1 MMIDRRT
8 FIAGAM
14 VAAVAP
20 ATNLL
25 ASPSGPSADGT
36 GGVVFLVEGWSDQSS
51 DESADQIWLR
61 IDRGWRA
68 SWR

>member
-20 ATNLL
+20 ATDLL
-25 ASPSGPSADGT
+25 AWPLVPSADGT
-36 GGVVFLVEGWSDQSS
+36 GGVVFLVQGWSDQSC